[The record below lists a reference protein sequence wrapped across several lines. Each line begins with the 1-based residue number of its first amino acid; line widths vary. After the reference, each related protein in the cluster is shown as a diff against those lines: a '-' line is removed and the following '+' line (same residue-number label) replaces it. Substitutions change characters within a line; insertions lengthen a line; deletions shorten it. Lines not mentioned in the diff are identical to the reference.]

1 MAKVCS
7 MPLTLGRFEDDM
19 TQFFSAWHFDGKT
32 AVRRLVEVQ
41 ASDKHFLLIEPD
53 RQHGPFGFA
62 ELHYVGEQNGAAV
75 YRLDG
80 DDGWRLGL
88 TGPVPTELAPML
100 PAKRKYGGF
109 IDRIGLGPASIAFAL
124 ASVAAVAV
132 VVMTP
137 QWLAPLVPAG
147 VEKKMGDALVG
158 DFGGRFCDAPKGRAA
173 LAKLT
178 KSLDP
183 NAGELQVEV
192 ANIDMLNAVA
202 LPGGKVVLFQGLL
215 DQAKSPDEVAGVLA
229 HEIGHVRE
237 RHVMQGLL
245 RQMGLA
251 VVLGG
256 FDGNGGATLNNLL
269 STTYTRE
276 SEKEAD
282 DHSIKAMT
290 MASISP
296 QGTSEFF
303 ERLAQMD
310 GSDRMDKDG
319 QGRALANYT
328 SSHPLSDDRKNLFRK
343 SRVKGKVYQPSLT
356 YDEWI
361 ELKTMCAQDRNVK
374 SGWGFDIE

>member
-1 MAKVCS
+1 
-7 MPLTLGRFEDDM
+7 M

-32 AVRRLVEVQ
+32 AVRRTVDVQ
-41 ASDKHFLLIEPD
+41 TAGTHFLLIEPD
-53 RQHGPFGFA
+53 RQHGPFAFA
-62 ELHYVGEQNGAAV
+62 ELHYVGEQSGATV

-88 TGPVPTELAPML
+88 TGPVPAELAPLL
-100 PAKRKYGGF
+100 PAKRTYGGF
-109 IDRIGLGPASIAFAL
+109 IDRIGLGPASIALAL

-132 VVMTP
+132 VVMSP

-147 VEKKMGDALVG
+147 VEKKLGDALVG

-183 NAGELQVEV
+183 KSGELQVEV

-237 RHVMQGLL
+237 RHVMQGML

-256 FDGNGGATLNNLL
+256 FDGNGGSTLNNLL

-282 DHSIKAMT
+282 VHSINAMSKAG
-290 MASISP
+290 ISP
-296 QGTSEFF
+296 QGTSDFF
-303 ERLAQMD
+303 ERLSGMD
-310 GSDRMDKDG
+310 GSDRMEENS
-319 QGRALANYT
+319 QGRVLANYT
-328 SSHPLSDDRKNLFRK
+328 SSHPLSDDRKKLFRK
-343 SRVKGKVYQPSLT
+343 SRIKDKVYQPSLT

-361 ELKTMCAQDRNVK
+361 ELKTMCAQDRDVK
-374 SGWGFDIE
+374 SGWGFDIG